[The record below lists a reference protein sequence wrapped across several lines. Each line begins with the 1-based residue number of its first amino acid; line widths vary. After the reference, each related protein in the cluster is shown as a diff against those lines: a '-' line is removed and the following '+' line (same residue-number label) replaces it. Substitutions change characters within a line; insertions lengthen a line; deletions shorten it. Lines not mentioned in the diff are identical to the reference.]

1 MTTTTAPTDT
11 TRALAARAAD
21 RQLVSLRTAQRIYDD
36 EFAACPRSS
45 EWKLGARAG
54 VWKAVGLM
62 NKRSPYA
69 NASAQDDAWRAGFQV
84 GFGEVRHLQEKGRR
98 QGGAV

>member
-1 MTTTTAPTDT
+1 MT
-11 TRALAARAAD
+11 ALTIDAVHARLAEKAAD
-21 RQLVSLRTAQRIYDD
+21 QQLVSLRTAQRIYDG

-98 QGGAV
+98 QGGEA

>member
-1 MTTTTAPTDT
+1 MTALTIDAVHARLAEKVADQQ
-11 TRALAARAAD
+11 LAA
-21 RQLVSLRTAQRIYDD
+21 LRSAQQIYDN
-36 EFAACPRSS
+36 EFAPCPRSP

-84 GFGEVRHLQEKGRR
+84 GFGEVRHLQEKGRE
-98 QGGAV
+98 A